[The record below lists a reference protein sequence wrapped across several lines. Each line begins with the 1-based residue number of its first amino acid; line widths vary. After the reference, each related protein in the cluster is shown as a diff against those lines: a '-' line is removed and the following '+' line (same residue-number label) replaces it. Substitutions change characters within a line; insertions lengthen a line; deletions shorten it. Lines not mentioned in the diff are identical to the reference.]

1 MFKYN
6 LKLNH
11 LRKFKRLYSGLTG
24 GEVIYQKLKENNVN
38 DVFLYTGGAVMPLID
53 AFYKGDIN
61 YYINTHE
68 QSGGHSAMG
77 YAKSSGKPGVSIV
90 TSGPGLTNS
99 VTPLTDANND
109 SVPFVLFSGQV
120 PLKAM
125 GTNAFQECPS
135 VDITKPITKWSYCV
149 DNVSDLPDVVD
160 HAFKVATTGKPGAVH
175 IDLPKCI
182 TSSLFKTDET
192 NLKLPQLNQLQKND
206 NLNINKLAEIINNSE
221 KPLIL
226 LGQGSNNYK
235 ELINKLVESSNIPVT
250 TTIHAMGVYDE
261 TKPLSLEFLGMHGSF
276 AANNAIQN
284 SDLIIALGTRFDD
297 RTTGVIEKYAP
308 KAFEAYKNKTG
319 GIIHVNISNEEI
331 NNVIDSHYNYNM
343 DVGDFLKLLI
353 PFLKNNTRRQW
364 LAYNFKNKME
374 NKFDYN
380 KKENGLLTQQVI
392 EEIGNYL
399 QKNKKEYFVSTG
411 VGNHQMMAAQFIKWT
426 RPRSYL
432 SSGSLGVMGVGLPYA
447 IGCQIANP
455 NSLVIDIDGDGSFN
469 HTLSELKTVQNY
481 NLPIKIAIMND
492 TNLGMVRAWE
502 ELFFE
507 ENYTATDLIK
517 NPDYCGIADSYDIMS
532 IYCDSE
538 DELEKCVKEFLEY
551 PDPILA
557 EFKVTPDLCL
567 PLVPP
572 GKGLNDMILLN
583 KSNNLV
589 FSNELPPG

>member
-68 QSGGHSAMG
+68 QSGGHAAMG

-135 VDITKPITKWSYCV
+135 VDITKPVTKWSYCV

-206 NLNINKLAEIINNSE
+206 NLNINKLAELINNSE
-221 KPLIL
+221 KPIIL
-226 LGQGSNNYK
+226 LGQGSINYT
-235 ELINKLVESSNIPVT
+235 ELIDKLVESSNIPVT

-261 TKPLSLEFLGMHGSF
+261 TKPLSLDFLGMHGSF

-319 GIIHVNISNEEI
+319 GIIHVNINNEEI
-331 NNVIDSHYNYNM
+331 SNVIDSHYNYNM
-343 DVGDFLKLLI
+343 DVGNFLKLLI
-353 PFLKNNTRRQW
+353 PFLKNNTRSQW

-380 KKENGLLTQQVI
+380 KKENSLLTQQVI

-399 QKNKKEYFVSTG
+399 LKNKKEYFVSTG